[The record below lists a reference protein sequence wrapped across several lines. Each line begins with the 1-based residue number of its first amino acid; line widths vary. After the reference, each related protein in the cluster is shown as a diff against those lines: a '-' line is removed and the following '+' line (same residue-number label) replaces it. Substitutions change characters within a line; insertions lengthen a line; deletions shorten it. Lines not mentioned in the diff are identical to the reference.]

1 MRGQRTKL
9 STTIAPET
17 SAYLEKMVR
26 SGRASSL
33 AEAVDA
39 VVARSRQMDNRKRLS
54 LATKRYFEEMEPAVL
69 EAESQLA
76 KELTQARAGID
87 FDEEL

>member
-1 MRGQRTKL
+1 
-9 STTIAPET
+9 
-17 SAYLEKMVR
+17 
-26 SGRASSL
+26 
-33 AEAVDA
+33 
-39 VVARSRQMDNRKRLS
+39 MDNRKRLS